1 MKNLFIP
8 HQANDY
14 KPSILHPKRL
24 LFHGLSAVFIKL
36 IIFVAILG
44 LPATA
49 WLSPDV
55 LKDESRKIISLTN
68 NIRVEKNLNTL
79 NENSLL
85 NQAAVNKVQDMM
97 VQQYFAHVS
106 PKNKNMLSWL
116 AGVGY
121 NSAASGENLAMGF
134 SSAESVVK
142 AWTKSTTHYAN
153 LIDPDYKEIGVAM
166 ISGTFENKDSNLVA
180 QYLATPKVIE
190 KIEPE
195 NPIKA
200 EADEVLNDDNVACYT
215 GVTLN
220 VWL

>member
-1 MKNLFIP
+1 
-8 HQANDY
+8 
-14 KPSILHPKRL
+14 
-24 LFHGLSAVFIKL
+24 
-36 IIFVAILG
+36 
-44 LPATA
+44 
-49 WLSPDV
+49 
-55 LKDESRKIISLTN
+55 
-68 NIRVEKNLNTL
+68 
-79 NENSLL
+79 
-85 NQAAVNKVQDMM
+85 MM

-116 AGVGY
+116 TGVGY